1 MRFDLRFKG
10 ALYDKDD
17 SYELIRQ
24 YNQLIKQ
31 KQCLGALTYSHQM
44 FDGWIYARSEEDLEH
59 MIDEVDK
66 L

>member
-1 MRFDLRFKG
+1 
-10 ALYDKDD
+10 
-17 SYELIRQ
+17 
-24 YNQLIKQ
+24 
-31 KQCLGALTYSHQM
+31 M